1 LKANQ
6 RVAQKHPY
14 QDLETN
20 LARSGLIFEKSTGSG
35 LGGPLKRKMQ
45 IKIFAV
51 GGTIDKVYFDKKS
64 KYEVGEPT
72 AGQILREAMVN
83 FDYQCES
90 LLKKDS
96 LDMTAEDRQ
105 LIFDK
110 IKSAD
115 HKYIVVTHGTDTIIE
130 TAKKL
135 IGITDKVIV
144 LTGAIE
150 PARSKSSDASFNIG
164 SAVAAVQLLPAGV
177 YVAINGRIFDPNKI
191 RKNMDLNRFEE
202 I

>member
-1 LKANQ
+1 
-6 RVAQKHPY
+6 
-14 QDLETN
+14 
-20 LARSGLIFEKSTGSG
+20 
-35 LGGPLKRKMQ
+35 MQ